1 MRVVIIPDSFKG
13 TLTSFK
19 VIERVRFGLEEN
31 FQNIEI
37 IELPIADGGEGTV
50 NALVQAL
57 KGIEYS
63 CLVKDALGRKIMARY
78 GVCGYTA
85 VIEMAEAAGICKI
98 LANERDIMEASTF
111 GVGELIL
118 QALSHDVNEIIIG
131 IGGSATNDGGVGML
145 QALGAVFYDENGHPL
160 IGGGKILGSIRSID
174 ISAIDQRI
182 IKTPITV
189 MCDVTNPLTGPNGAT
204 AVYGP
209 QKGGSENQLKTLEEG
224 MINFYERIL
233 EQTGLDVNMIPGS
246 GAAGG
251 LGAALVAF
259 LGATLKPGIELILDL
274 VNFDALADEADLV
287 ITGEGRIDNQTVFG
301 KVPVGVGKRCMGRRA
316 KVIAIAGVEGDEAK
330 RVYDFG
336 IDVMVSTVTQNM
348 NEELL
353 QETAESRLD
362 SAIDTVCRL
371 LKIGMSI
378 N

>member
-224 MINFYERIL
+224 MINLYERIL

-301 KVPVGVGKRCMGRRA
+301 KVPVGVGKRCIGRRA
-316 KVIAIAGVEGDEAK
+316 KVIAIAGIEGDEAK

>member
-301 KVPVGVGKRCMGRRA
+301 KVPVGVGKRCIGRRA
-316 KVIAIAGVEGDEAK
+316 KVIAIAGIEGDEAK

>member
-301 KVPVGVGKRCMGRRA
+301 KVPVGVGKRCIGRRA

>member
-63 CLVKDALGRKIMARY
+63 CLVEDALGRKIMARY
-78 GVCGYTA
+78 GVCGNTA

-98 LANERDIMEASTF
+98 LADERDIMEASTF

-209 QKGGSENQLKTLEEG
+209 QKGGSEYQLKTLEEG
-224 MINFYERIL
+224 MINFFERIL

-301 KVPVGVGKRCMGRRA
+301 KVPVGVGKRCIGRRA